1 MFFSK
6 LKCEKNN
13 GFSAWYLVMS
23 TYVFGIRILFTIST
37 APSTQYSALFLNTAK
52 DAKQKKANSAKRN
65 LLFYQVPITQYP
77 ILLYHFHGTLNEN
90 REFFAFQH
98 VLR

>member
-1 MFFSK
+1 MYWGLGFHFFSQ
-6 LKCEKNN
+6 
-13 GFSAWYLVMS
+13 FPRHS
-23 TYVFGIRILFTIST
+23 
-37 APSTQYSALFLNTAK
+37 APSTQHRSYYRKERKAK
-52 DAKQKKANSAKRN
+52 KSKFAKRN

-77 ILLYHFHGTLNEN
+77 ILLYHFHGTLNEI